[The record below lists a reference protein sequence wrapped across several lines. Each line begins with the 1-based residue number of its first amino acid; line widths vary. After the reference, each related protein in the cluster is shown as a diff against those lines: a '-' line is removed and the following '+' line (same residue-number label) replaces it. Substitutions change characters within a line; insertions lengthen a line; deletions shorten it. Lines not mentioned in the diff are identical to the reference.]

1 MLGIFKQKFLLWLH
15 SRIELMLDIEKKEN
29 GITADDAMEMFDNR
43 MRAMEANFDEKMIAT
58 IEIMMETKL
67 DIFNK
72 VNDLIIANESW
83 ITNYYFKNQS
93 KKGAEDE

>member
-15 SRIELMLDIEKKEN
+15 GRIESMLDIEKKEN
-29 GITADDAMEMFDNR
+29 GITADEAMEIFDNR

>member
-1 MLGIFKQKFLLWLH
+1 MLENLKQRFLFWLH
-15 SRIELMLDIEKKEN
+15 DRIEQKLDIKRVT
-29 GITADDAMEMFDNR
+29 GITADEAMEIFDNR

-72 VNDLIIANESW
+72 VNDLVIANESW
-83 ITNYYFKNQS
+83 ITNYYFKN
-93 KKGAEDE
+93 KNGENDDG

>member
-1 MLGIFKQKFLLWLH
+1 MLENLKQKFLFWLH
-15 SRIELMLDIEKKEN
+15 DRIEQKLDIKRVT
-29 GITADDAMEMFDNR
+29 GITADEAMDIFDNR

-72 VNDLIIANESW
+72 VNDLVIANESW
-83 ITNYYFKNQS
+83 ITN
-93 KKGAEDE
+93 

>member
-1 MLGIFKQKFLLWLH
+1 MLENLKQKFLFWLH
-15 SRIELMLDIEKKEN
+15 DRIEQKLDIKRVT
-29 GITADDAMEMFDNR
+29 GITADEAMEIFDNR

-72 VNDLIIANESW
+72 VNDLVIANESW
-83 ITNYYFKNQS
+83 ITNYYFKN
-93 KKGAEDE
+93 KNGENDDG